1 MKLKFFLKF
10 QRDRSPLLVIGAILA
25 LGLITALLGGCG
37 KKGPVRP
44 KLDTVPAAPEDVR
57 LIQQGRHFLLSW
69 SIPRTNLDGS
79 PAEDLDGFRIKRL
92 VYDAEEGCPTCR
104 DPDVVVAEID
114 LRYPEPAQQVGDLLY
129 WRDFDINSGN
139 GYRYAIAP
147 VTVGGDES
155 PPVTIHLL
163 VTAPVASPP
172 APRTTAG
179 DQEVLIEWDAPPLS
193 EGDLLLG
200 YHLYRRLT
208 DRDFSPVP
216 VNKDPLQVTRL
227 RDRGLVNGRTYEYRV
242 SALIQRNSDVLESLL
257 SPGTAVI
264 PAQAP

>member
-1 MKLKFFLKF
+1 MKVKLFLNF
-10 QRDRSPLLVIGAILA
+10 QFDRSLRLLGGTVLV

-44 KLDTVPAAPEDVR
+44 KLDTVPAAPEEVR

-69 SIPRTNLDGS
+69 SIPRENLDGS
-79 PAEDLDGFRIKRL
+79 PAEDLDGFLIKRL

-104 DPDVVVAEID
+104 DPETVVAEID
-114 LRYPEPAQQVGDLLY
+114 LRYPEPAQQVGNLLY
-129 WRDFDINSGN
+129 WRDFDMNSGN
-139 GYRYAIAP
+139 GYRYAIVP

-163 VTAPVASPP
+163 FADPVPSPS
-172 APRTTAG
+172 APRATAG
-179 DQEVLIEWDAPPLS
+179 DQEVMIAWDAPPLS

-200 YHLYRRLT
+200 YHLYRRLA

-216 VNKDPLQVTRL
+216 VNKDPLQVTQL
-227 RDRGLVNGRTYEYRV
+227 MDRGLVNGRTYEYRV